1 MPCPFSFG
9 NADGRIRDV
18 NDDACAEL
26 VGKKLLTDN
35 KMNFKN
41 FSLILASGLSLMAA
55 SAALAE
61 TPKIEFPAPSPACTL
76 KQRVGL
82 TDIEIN
88 YSRPD
93 VKGRT
98 IFGDVVPFDKVWRTG
113 ANKAT
118 KIVFSTPVKFAGSDV
133 PAGSYALFTIPGKD
147 EWTVILNKVSDQS
160 GAYKYDEKQDALRV
174 KVKPIEIGR
183 SVETFVINIDD
194 IQPTSSELDIVWD
207 KTKVP
212 VKIEVSYKD
221 KLVSQI
227 EAEMASDDKDKPY
240 FQAAAFYYENDLDM
254 KKAKAWIDAAVKE
267 KDLYYI
273 VHTQA
278 KILAKMGDKAGAL
291 AAAKHSLELATKG
304 NDYAFERMNNE
315 LIKSLM

>member
-1 MPCPFSFG
+1 MSCPFSLE
-9 NADGRIRDV
+9 NADWRIRDV
-18 NDDACAEL
+18 NDDACSEL

-35 KMNFKN
+35 KMKFKT

-61 TPKIEFPAPSPACTL
+61 TPKIEFPAASPSCTL

-82 TDIEIN
+82 TDIEIS

-93 VKGRT
+93 VKGRV

-118 KIVFSTPVKFAGSDV
+118 KIVFSTPVQFSGTAV
-133 PAGSYALFTIPGKD
+133 PAGSYALFTIPGKA
-147 EWTVILNKVSDQS
+147 EWTVILSKVADQS
-160 GAYKYDEKQDALRV
+160 GAYKYDEKDDAVRV

-183 SVETFVINIDD
+183 SVETLAINIDE
-194 IQPTSSELDIVWD
+194 IQPTSSELAIVWD

-212 VKIEVSYKD
+212 VKIEVSYAD

-240 FQAAAFYYENDLDM
+240 FQAAAFYYDNNLDM
-254 KKAKAWIDAAVKE
+254 KKAKTWIDAAVKE
-267 KDLYYI
+267 KDVYYM
-273 VHTQA
+273 VHLQA
-278 KILAKMGDKAGAL
+278 KILKKLGDKEGAL

-304 NDYAFERMNNE
+304 NDYAFERMNKE
-315 LIKSLM
+315 LINSLM

>member
-1 MPCPFSFG
+1 M
-9 NADGRIRDV
+9 
-18 NDDACAEL
+18 
-26 VGKKLLTDN
+26 K
-35 KMNFKN
+35 FKT

-61 TPKIEFPAPSPACTL
+61 TPKIEFPAASPACTM

-82 TDIEIN
+82 TDIEIS

-118 KIVFSTPVKFAGSDV
+118 KIVFSTPVKFSGTEV
-133 PAGSYALFTIPGKD
+133 PAGSYALFTIPGKA
-147 EWTVILNKVSDQS
+147 EWTVILSKVADQS
-160 GAYKYDEKQDALRV
+160 GAYKYDEKDDAVRV
-174 KVKPIEIGR
+174 KVKPIEISR
-183 SVETFVINIDD
+183 SVETLAINIDD
-194 IQPTSSELDIVWD
+194 VQPTSSELAIVWD

-212 VKIEVSYKD
+212 VKLEVSYAD

-227 EAEMASDDKDKPY
+227 DAVMASDDKDKPY
-240 FQAAAFYYENDLDM
+240 FQAAAFYYDNNLDL
-254 KKAKAWIDAAVKE
+254 KKAKTWIEAAVKE
-267 KDLYYI
+267 KDVYYV
-273 VHTQA
+273 VHMQA

>member
-1 MPCPFSFG
+1 MRRTG
-9 NADGRIRDV
+9 W
-18 NDDACAEL
+18 E
-26 VGKKLLTDN
+26 KLLTDN
-35 KMNFKN
+35 KMKFKT

-61 TPKIEFPAPSPACTL
+61 TPKIEFPAASPACTM

-82 TDIEIN
+82 TDIEIS

-118 KIVFSTPVKFAGSDV
+118 KIVFSTPVKFSGTEV
-133 PAGSYALFTIPGKD
+133 PAGSYALFTIPGKA
-147 EWTVILNKVSDQS
+147 EWTVILSKVADQS
-160 GAYKYDEKQDALRV
+160 GAYKYDEKDDAVRV
-174 KVKPIEIGR
+174 KVKPIEISR
-183 SVETFVINIDD
+183 SVETLAINIDD
-194 IQPTSSELDIVWD
+194 VQPTSSELAIVWD

-212 VKIEVSYKD
+212 VKLEVSYAD

-227 EAEMASDDKDKPY
+227 DAVMASDDKDKPY
-240 FQAAAFYYENDLDM
+240 FQAAAFYYDNNLDL
-254 KKAKAWIDAAVKE
+254 KKAKTWIEAAVKE
-267 KDLYYI
+267 KDVYYV
-273 VHTQA
+273 VHMQA

>member
-1 MPCPFSFG
+1 
-9 NADGRIRDV
+9 V
-18 NDDACAEL
+18 CAEL
-26 VGKKLLTDN
+26 VGKKKLLTDK

-41 FSLILASGLSLMAA
+41 FSLILTSGLSLMAA

-61 TPKIEFPAPSPACTL
+61 TPQIEFPAPSPACTM

-82 TDIEIN
+82 TDIEVV

-118 KIVFSTPVKFAGSDV
+118 KINFSTSVKFGGSDV
-133 PAGSYALFTIPGKD
+133 PAGSYALFTIPGKA
-147 EWTVILNKVSDQS
+147 EWTVILSKVADQPGS
-160 GAYKYDEKQDALRV
+160 TKYDEKDDQLRV

-183 SVETFVINIDD
+183 SVETLAINIDD
-194 IQPTSSELDIVWD
+194 VQPTSSELDIVWD

-221 KLVSQI
+221 KLVQQI
-227 EAEMASDDKDKPY
+227 EAKMASDDKDKPY
-240 FQAAAFYYENDLDM
+240 FQAAAFYYENDLDI
-254 KKAKAWIDAAVKE
+254 KKAKTWIDAAVKE

-304 NDYAFERMNNE
+304 NDYAFERLNNE